1 MRLMVLPTRID
12 AQSNLFA
19 DAVLPCGLTYESAF
33 LSVDEEMRLVE
44 AVRDLPLAPADYRG
58 FTARRRIASFGASY
72 DFSLRRLRPAPAMP
86 VFLRPLRDRVAARL
100 QVPPERVVHALVTE
114 YAIGTPLGWHRDTP
128 EFEAVAGVSLAGA
141 CEMRWRRYPPQPRAA
156 MFTLVVA
163 PRSLYVMTGEA
174 RWGWQHSVA
183 ATPALRT
190 SITLRT
196 LRPFTAPLTTA

>member
-1 MRLMVLPTRID
+1 MVLPNRID
-12 AQSNLFA
+12 PASDLFA
-19 DAVLPCGLTYESAF
+19 STALPPGLTYEDSF
-33 LSVDEEMRLVE
+33 LSVDEETHLLD
-44 AVRDLPLAPADYRG
+44 AVRGVPLSPADYRG

-72 DFSLRRLRPAPAMP
+72 DFSARRLRPAPAMP
-86 VFLRPLRDRVAARL
+86 AFLWPLRDRIAARL
-100 QVPPERVVHALVTE
+100 QVPPERLVHALITE
-114 YAIGTPLGWHRDTP
+114 YAVGTPLGWHRDTP

-156 MFTLVVA
+156 TFTLVVA